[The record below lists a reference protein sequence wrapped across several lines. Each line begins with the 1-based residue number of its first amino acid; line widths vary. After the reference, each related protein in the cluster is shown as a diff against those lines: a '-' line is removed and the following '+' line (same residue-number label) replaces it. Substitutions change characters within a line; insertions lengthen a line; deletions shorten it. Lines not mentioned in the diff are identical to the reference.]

1 MINKFFYRKGG
12 SEAYMFDLMNLL
24 KNNGHE
30 IIEFSMKDEKNE
42 PSEFADYFINHIS
55 FNKREGLW
63 RDLKKALHL
72 LYSFE
77 AKKKLESLI
86 KKEKPDIAHLH
97 NFNFQLTPLI
107 LAVLKKHNIPVIWTM
122 HDYHLICPNYKLFTQ
137 GAVCERCK
145 VNKFY
150 NCFKY
155 KCIKNNSAMSFLAM
169 LEMYLHKLILKS
181 YDKIDLFISP
191 SKFLADKVKEW
202 GIKPE
207 KVKQLYNFIDL
218 QKFQPST
225 ELGDGLIYFGRLSEE
240 KGLLTLLSA
249 IQGLRDINLKIVGN
263 GPQKSELEDYIK
275 TNKLSKVELL
285 GHKGGQELYDLIK
298 KARLVVVPSI
308 WYENNPIAVLEAFAL
323 AKPVVA
329 TYLGGLPELVKEG
342 QTGFLFKAGDFKGL
356 KEQIRAN
363 YNNQGLLAMG
373 QNARNFVAENNT
385 PENHYRQIME
395 IYQSLIS

>member
-1 MINKFFYRKGG
+1 MKILMINKFFYRKGG

-77 AKKKLESLI
+77 AKKKLKSLI

-97 NFNFQLTPLI
+97 NFNFQLTPSI

-137 GAVCERCK
+137 GTVCERCK

-181 YDKIDLFISP
+181 YDKIDLFIS
-191 SKFLADKVKEW
+191 
-202 GIKPE
+202 
-207 KVKQLYNFIDL
+207 
-218 QKFQPST
+218 
-225 ELGDGLIYFGRLSEE
+225 
-240 KGLLTLLSA
+240 
-249 IQGLRDINLKIVGN
+249 
-263 GPQKSELEDYIK
+263 
-275 TNKLSKVELL
+275 
-285 GHKGGQELYDLIK
+285 
-298 KARLVVVPSI
+298 
-308 WYENNPIAVLEAFAL
+308 
-323 AKPVVA
+323 
-329 TYLGGLPELVKEG
+329 
-342 QTGFLFKAGDFKGL
+342 
-356 KEQIRAN
+356 
-363 YNNQGLLAMG
+363 
-373 QNARNFVAENNT
+373 
-385 PENHYRQIME
+385 
-395 IYQSLIS
+395 